1 MEQNVR
7 NVQGRIAD
15 IQRFSIHDGPGIRTI
30 VFLKGCHFRCRWCCN
45 PEMQSYDIQTM
56 TVNGIS
62 KTVGRDVTVDEVM
75 REVTKD
81 RDFFWRS
88 GGGMT
93 LSGGECL
100 SQPEFAIALLQ
111 AAKDEGINTAI
122 ESTGFADY
130 ESVIARVLPNL
141 DTFLMDIKHM
151 DSAKHEAFVGK
162 PNDVVLSNAKKI
174 ASNAK
179 RLIIRV
185 PTVPDFNDTPSEI
198 EAIARFA
205 ASLPNVEELHLLPYH
220 RLGQDKYSWL
230 GRNYTLP
237 DILPPS
243 DEHMQELL
251 RIAEKSGLRCQ
262 IGG

>member
-1 MEQNVR
+1 MDVR

-45 PEMQSYDIQTM
+45 PEMQSYAIQTM
-56 TVNGIS
+56 SVNGVS
-62 KTVGRDVTVDEVM
+62 KTVGRDVTVDEVLQ
-75 REVTKD
+75 EVVKD

-88 GGGMT
+88 GGGLT

-100 SQPEFAIALLQ
+100 SQPDFTIALLQ
-111 AAKDEGINTAI
+111 AAKDEGLNTAI

-130 ESVIARVLPNL
+130 DSVIAKVLPNL
-141 DTFLMDIKHM
+141 DHFLMDIKHM
-151 DSAKHEAFVGK
+151 DAAKHEAFIGK
-162 PNDVVLSNAKKI
+162 SNDVVLT
-174 ASNAK
+174 NAK
-179 RLIIRV
+179 RIAQAAKHLVIRV
-185 PTVPDFNDTPSEI
+185 PTVPGFNDTPAEI
-198 EAIARFA
+198 AAIAQFA
-205 ASLPNVEELHLLPYH
+205 ASLPHVEELHLLPYH

-230 GRNYTLP
+230 GRAYTLP

-243 DEHMQELL
+243 LEQMEALL
-251 RIAEKSGLRCQ
+251 AVAKQSGLRCQ

>member
-7 NVQGRIAD
+7 QVQGRIAD

-56 TVNGIS
+56 TVNGVP
-62 KTVGRDVTVDEVM
+62 KTVGRDVTVDEVL
-75 REVTKD
+75 REVVKD

-100 SQPEFAIALLQ
+100 SQPAFTAALLQ
-111 AAKDEGINTAI
+111 AAKDEGLDTAI

-130 ESVIARVLPNL
+130 DSVIARVLPHL
-141 DTFLMDIKHM
+141 DHFLMDIKHM
-151 DSAKHEAFVGK
+151 DSDKHKAFIGH
-162 PNDVVLSNAKKI
+162 PNDVVLANAKRI
-174 ASNAK
+174 AQNAK
-179 RLIIRV
+179 RLVIRV
-185 PTVPDFNDTPSEI
+185 PTVPGFNDTPAEI

-205 ASLPNVEELHLLPYH
+205 AGLPHVEELHLLPYH

-230 GRNYTLP
+230 GREYTLP

-243 DEHMQELL
+243 DEHMQALL
-251 RIAEKSGLRCQ
+251 RAAQKSGLRCQ